1 MKRSATPRPKTRAA
15 RKRAMP
21 APMPADQTPAEL
33 ADEPDGRGAEAT
45 QQFGPADSPRSPQTD
60 IERADEHKPGSIE
73 TVPGEALEDRT
84 TAFTEPIGE
93 DHDDVAQEPPARD
106 G

>member
-1 MKRSATPRPKTRAA
+1 MKRSATPRPKRRAA

-21 APMPADQTPAEL
+21 AAVPADQTPAEL
-33 ADEPDGRGAEAT
+33 ADEPDARGVEAA
-45 QQFGPADSPRSPQTD
+45 QQIGPADDLRSPLTD

-73 TVPGEALEDRT
+73 TVPGEALEDRIT
-84 TAFTEPIGE
+84 GFTEPVRE
-93 DHDDVAQEPPARD
+93 DRDGVAQEPPARD